1 MLTKG
6 FWVYTLILFSVKILE
21 GFVYLTYNAPTEI

>member
-6 FWVYTLILFSVKILE
+6 FWVYTLILFSVKKLE
-21 GFVYLTYNAPTEI
+21 GFVYLTYNAPSEI